1 MEFKYKLR
9 RFFRNIGIDS
19 LMTYVAASMAIIFVG
34 DLFTG
39 GMLSPFLAFSRDA
52 ILQGEIWRLVTF
64 LVLPQ
69 TGSAVWIV
77 LSVYYYYW
85 IGREL
90 EQEWGSHNLT
100 LYFLLGAILL
110 IGVGMFAGYTNVSF
124 LYFSMF
130 LVYAHLNPR
139 HIFRMFMIIPIEAR
153 WLALIDT
160 IFMLGSFF
168 SALRLY
174 PFAPE
179 LALSSML
186 SIVVA
191 FLVFGIFFG
200 KDYFGRIANKFRH
213 RDFYREMRRNRIKV
227 SRNERKDDE

>member
-110 IGVGMFAGYTNVSF
+110 IGVGMFA
-124 LYFSMF
+124 
-130 LVYAHLNPR
+130 
-139 HIFRMFMIIPIEAR
+139 
-153 WLALIDT
+153 
-160 IFMLGSFF
+160 
-168 SALRLY
+168 
-174 PFAPE
+174 
-179 LALSSML
+179 
-186 SIVVA
+186 
-191 FLVFGIFFG
+191 
-200 KDYFGRIANKFRH
+200 
-213 RDFYREMRRNRIKV
+213 
-227 SRNERKDDE
+227 